1 MKRAL
6 AFSLLFAAPAVSLV
20 PVKAQTPAPSAPGF
34 QFLDDAVEESDASG
48 GFDISAK
55 VTKFGSELALNQT
68 EKGDGYVLRLSNGK
82 ADLLETVK
90 GKTTTLATA
99 PIPKVTLPATLVA
112 QRRGPRWRFT
122 LGGQTMLEA
131 EDATFLI
138 GKVGTRGGITEARL
152 QPVESINFD
161 DDFMR
166 VASDV
171 AMRDAL
177 QNPRNGVKI
186 RDAAL
191 TETIWTGLTGSWKT
205 TGLTENAEALV
216 AQSANPF
223 AFRPMAK
230 GENLSVAGHPF
241 WSDYEESVS
250 VQPQGAREI
259 ALLCDVQDAKNYL
272 GLFWSDS
279 GAPELRAVID
289 GKTRVLARAAGM
301 DGYEKDEWTRLK
313 IVSASGT
320 LRAFI
325 DDAEVARAHT
335 GLFGRGQIGL
345 WAKMDTEGDDQK
357 AVGAVFDDVSVRS
370 LNDFFDPFQAP
381 VAGRWTT
388 IAGNFAFGNGAA
400 KPVGNAGA
408 VAVMGEGDWAGYTTS
423 AQLSIPPAGAAGLI
437 LNHKSGDGAYIL
449 RVGGSKATVARGM
462 VQLVQNIKGKAQVL
476 AQSPVGTRFDGSNSV
491 WTLSDER
498 GYLSVK
504 CDDQL
509 VVDAF
514 NADRKSGRAGIW
526 AQNGALARS
535 FSVEWP
541 QVRPTWAKVPAIY
554 EVEMQAETMG
564 GWSTSKGF
572 WVADTQGGAAT
583 LEHKGR
589 FWGDETLRFPLPDL
603 TGGKTATVSLG
614 KVSVSLD
621 SSGAKVSGGTQ
632 PVTGKADLKTGAKVE
647 IAQRGHFIIV
657 RADDAVIV
665 AARV

>member
-6 AFSLLFAAPAVSLV
+6 AFSLLLAAPSVAVLPAS
-20 PVKAQTPAPSAPGF
+20 AQAPAASGFQYLDDEVEDPGF
-34 QFLDDAVEESDASG
+34 DVT
-48 GFDISAK
+48 AK
-55 VTKFGSELALNQT
+55 VTKFGSELALNQAAN
-68 EKGDGYVLRLSNGK
+68 GDGYVLRLSNGK
-82 ADLLETVK
+82 ADLLKTAK
-90 GKTTTLATA
+90 GKTITLASA
-99 PIPKVTLPATLVA
+99 PIPKVALPAPLVA

-122 LGGQTMLEA
+122 IAGQTMLEA
-131 EDATFLI
+131 EDDTWTE
-138 GKVGTRGGITEARL
+138 GKIGTRNGITEARL
-152 QPVESINFD
+152 QPVEPIAFD

-171 AMRDAL
+171 AIRDAL

-191 TETIWTGLTGSWKT
+191 TETIWTGLSGSWKT
-205 TGLTENAEALV
+205 TGLTENAEAQV

-230 GENLSVAGHPF
+230 GDNLSIAGRPF
-241 WSDYEESVS
+241 WSDYETSVS

-259 ALLCDVQDAKNYL
+259 GLLCNVQDAKNYL

-279 GAPELRAVID
+279 AAPELRAVVD
-289 GKTRVLARAAGM
+289 GKVRVLARAAGM
-301 DGYEKDEWTRLK
+301 GGYEKDEWTK
-313 IVSASGT
+313 FKVVAASGT

-345 WAKMDTEGDDQK
+345 LAKMDTAGDDQK
-357 AVGAVFDDVSVRS
+357 GVGAVFDDVSVRS
-370 LNDFFDPFQAP
+370 LNDFFDPFQTP

-388 IAGNFAFGNGAA
+388 VNGNFAFGNGVA
-400 KPVGNAGA
+400 KPANNTSAS
-408 VAVMGEGDWAGYTTS
+408 AVMGEANWADYVAA
-423 AQLSIPPAGAAGLI
+423 AQLSIPAGGAAGLI
-437 LNHKSGDGAYIL
+437 LNHKGGDGSYML
-449 RVGGSKATVARGM
+449 RVGGSKSTVARGQA
-462 VQLVQNIKGKAQVL
+462 QLVQNVKGKIQVL
-476 AQSPVGTRFDGSNSV
+476 TFVPIGAKFDGSNHV

-498 GYLSVK
+498 GYLSAK
-504 CDDQL
+504 CDGEL

-514 NADRKSGRAGIW
+514 NADRKDGRAGIW
-526 AQNGALARS
+526 VQNGALARS

-541 QVRPTWAKVPAIY
+541 QTRPTWAKVPALY
-554 EVEMQAETMG
+554 EVEQQAETMG
-564 GWSTSKGF
+564 GWSTSRGF
-572 WVADTQGGAAT
+572 WIAQKQDGVST

-603 TGGKTATVSLG
+603 AGGKTATVSLG

-621 SSGAKVSGGTQ
+621 ATGAKVSGGTK
-632 PVTGKADLKTGAKVE
+632 PAAGKADLKTGAKVE
-647 IAQRGHFIIV
+647 IAQRGNFIIV
-657 RADDAVIV
+657 RADDALVV